1 MGFLSAASQ
10 EDLGLR
16 FEKESNSFPRD
27 LSVPVSLTRSGLLGS
42 SPRSTGMR
50 LRRRSSKGDD
60 LIWFYLSV
68 FSLGKQI
75 KLAKPVSKATFASII
90 TPVKDMDRVLNVLS
104 NVKDR
109 LWDLVDRYCP
119 SIQRLPLNQGLVFEP
134 TWKAL
139 PTHSLVQQVLVHRLP
154 VPDKEAKRIRS
165 CFVSFPFE
173 LAAWQWLMQYV
184 HVQGEQWSQGA
195 LWAPRVRFAG
205 DKNKKVFSNLDLE
218 WFKSRI
224 GPDLPSLEDLGVPP
238 HHWPFRLFS

>member
-1 MGFLSAASQ
+1 
-10 EDLGLR
+10 
-16 FEKESNSFPRD
+16 
-27 LSVPVSLTRSGLLGS
+27 
-42 SPRSTGMR
+42 MR

-139 PTHSLVQQVLVHRLP
+139 LSFTSAA
-154 VPDKEAKRIRS
+154 KAKRIRS